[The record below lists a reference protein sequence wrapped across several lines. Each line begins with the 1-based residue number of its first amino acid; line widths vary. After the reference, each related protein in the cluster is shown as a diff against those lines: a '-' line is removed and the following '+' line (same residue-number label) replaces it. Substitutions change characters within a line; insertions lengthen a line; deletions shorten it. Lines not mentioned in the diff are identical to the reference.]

1 MLLTTSLVYGQ
12 EVNNKLVGKVIILDV
27 GHGGKDKG
35 TSVNEVYESKLNL
48 EIALKL
54 RKELTRQGMD
64 VILTRD
70 DDYDLSSPDVNRRKK
85 SDFDN
90 RINLINSSKADIYLS
105 IHMNYLNDTKYYGA
119 QVFYTDGNDDLARV
133 MQQSFKDNLKSPREE
148 KKLSEGI
155 YMYKKLKV
163 PGVLIECGFLSNEK
177 ERGLLVQ
184 DEYQNRIVKTIVDG
198 LLNYY

>member
-1 MLLTTSLVYGQ
+1 
-12 EVNNKLVGKVIILDV
+12 
-27 GHGGKDKG
+27 
-35 TSVNEVYESKLNL
+35 
-48 EIALKL
+48 
-54 RKELTRQGMD
+54 MD

-90 RINLINSSKADIYLS
+90 RINLINSSKANIYLS

-119 QVFYTDGNDDLARV
+119 QVFYTDGNDNLARV

>member
-1 MLLTTSLVYGQ
+1 
-12 EVNNKLVGKVIILDV
+12 
-27 GHGGKDKG
+27 
-35 TSVNEVYESKLNL
+35 
-48 EIALKL
+48 
-54 RKELTRQGMD
+54 MD

-105 IHMNYLNDTKYYGA
+105 IHMNYLNDAKYYGA